1 MGQLSAVRRQLLM
14 NVRRLICNG
23 LVGRIEWK
31 RSISAWCNVLWCNLC
46 LTTLQACGKAR
57 FTLRSSR
64 DLLSGK
70 AANRRDEPNDF
81 SSLDRASDQP
91 IILARS
97 AGRMVSGWRRCI
109 HENLFDSNTR

>member
-1 MGQLSAVRRQLLM
+1 
-14 NVRRLICNG
+14 
-23 LVGRIEWK
+23 
-31 RSISAWCNVLWCNLC
+31 
-46 LTTLQACGKAR
+46 LQACGKAR

-109 HENLFDSNTR
+109 HENLFDSNTRMQGQSLRKRADRDAAALSRVDANRSAAS